1 MILFLFESTHAVIAA
16 EKRCGDAGISCA
28 VIPVPRSISSQCG
41 LCIEAAAADRERVS
55 ALLREGGIVFSIHEE
70 YVK

>member
-41 LCIEAAAADRERVS
+41 LCIEAATTDGERLA
-55 ALLREGGIVFSIHEE
+55 ALLCGAGIFHTVHRE
-70 YVK
+70 YRK

>member
-16 EKRCGDAGISCA
+16 EKICVGAQIPCA

-41 LCIEAAAADRERVS
+41 LCIEAAVADREPVA
-55 ALLREGGIVFSIHEE
+55 ALLRESGIIFTIHEG